1 MPSMTG
7 DWDNAPPSQR
17 DGTPWPSDKVW
28 TAVPADSRVSQSVR
42 WTASPSPSETPAQLM
57 NRLQRE
63 VNARISNDTHSV
75 SVLSE
80 LPSDARYWG
89 IGTRSMTYD
98 SGYGRDGR
106 SDMQT
111 ERLLTITWFGSD
123 EALEA
128 WVLKRVE
135 ARESYKVFRAEPVN
149 TQVKAV
155 FSTQK

>member
-7 DWDNAPPSQR
+7 DWDNAPHRNVTELAPPSNKHE
-17 DGTPWPSDKVW
+17 P
-28 TAVPADSRVSQSVR
+28 AVIADARVGQSVR
-42 WTASPSPSETPAQLM
+42 WTASPPPSETPAQLM

-75 SVLSE
+75 SDLSK

-98 SGYGRDGR
+98 SGYGHDGR

-111 ERLLTITWFGSD
+111 DHLLTITWFGSD

-135 ARESYKVFRAEPVN
+135 SRESYKVFRAEPVN

-155 FSTQK
+155 FSIQK